1 MSRAELCPPSDDRSA
16 TAGRPG
22 AAAPAADAGGRLAA
36 DSALRS
42 IVAHVLLWSVTAA
55 GLLVDLSSKDW
66 AFHVLGPNETR
77 TLVPGIITA
86 HRSLN
91 SGALFGA
98 LSGWVWV
105 FIIASVL
112 ALAFV
117 VYVFACSGR
126 RQRFLHVVLGLIL
139 AGALGNLYD
148 RIFVEADVL
157 TLHATAD
164 APSTQDIGIVTSD
177 PNADPLVLACYP
189 DKTLHRRYPRQDVL
203 AINRHGVVRDFV
215 KFSPIRGFDYWPWV
229 FNLADAMLV
238 AGVGGLIV
246 TFWRERRAAERIV
259 AQPTV

>member
-1 MSRAELCPPSDDRSA
+1 
-16 TAGRPG
+16 
-22 AAAPAADAGGRLAA
+22 
-36 DSALRS
+36 
-42 IVAHVLLWSVTAA
+42 VLWTVTAI

-66 AFHVLGPNETR
+66 AFHVLGPDESR
-77 TLVPGIITA
+77 TLVPGVLTA

-112 ALAFV
+112 ALGFV

-126 RQRFLHVVLGLIL
+126 RQRFLHVVLGMIL

-157 TLHATAD
+157 TLRPTAD

-177 PNADPLVLACYP
+177 PGADTVVLSCYP
-189 DKTLHRRYPRQDVL
+189 DKTLHRRYSRQDVL
-203 AINRHGVVRDFV
+203 AIDRHGVVRDFI

-229 FNLADAMLV
+229 FNFADAMLV
-238 AGVGGLIV
+238 AGVAGLIV
-246 TFWRERRAAERIV
+246 TFWRERRAVER
-259 AQPTV
+259 ATTQAAT